1 MRIDERVARC
11 LTHLRAQEFEPL
23 LAYFKSKRL
32 ETLENMAQ
40 TSDEKLIFKFQGEA
54 KMLKELIDNIEGAE
68 NLIAKLKANSRP

>member
-11 LTHLRAQEFEPL
+11 LSHLRAQEFEPL
-23 LAYFKSKRL
+23 LMYFKSKRL

-54 KMLKELIDNIEGAE
+54 KALAELIENIEKSE
-68 NLIAKLKANSRP
+68 TLIAKLKANSRP